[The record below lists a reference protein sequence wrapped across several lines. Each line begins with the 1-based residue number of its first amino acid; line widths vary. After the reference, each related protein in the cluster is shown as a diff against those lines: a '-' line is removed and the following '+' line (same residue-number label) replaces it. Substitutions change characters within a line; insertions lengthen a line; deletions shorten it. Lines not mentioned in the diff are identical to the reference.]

1 MKRLPLLLAPVLAAT
16 LVAASPAVQ
25 AAPASVESAVKAKP
39 AIADVFPYCS
49 WWVET
54 TPETMNVAFP
64 DTSATY
70 WTTPYLA
77 LPGMSIEV
85 AGTFPETRFLAF
97 TAYNNAGGVY
107 ESETGAPSQIT
118 DFDIVP
124 AFNTPQ
130 PNPWAATS
138 SPDTPAGG
146 TFTVTLRE
154 GVDPG
159 DVNALPILP
168 PDPQPQGK
176 APANLGFLVMRV
188 YLPQGSAQAVALP
201 KLTVVDA
208 QGKRTALPACSGK
221 GMAAIGKISKAAKFL
236 GILKQIKAG
245 AWPTPQPSPCTTEPG
260 GCPPENSFF
269 RASAATTNSFFPND
283 ANAYASMLFTP
294 TPGNVVVIKMLAP
307 TSPWNVEGGTTPVP
321 WPTNDYQLRYWSVC
335 NNVYAAPYPV
345 VANPKPKKGT
355 TYGCVAD
362 NAAVRDDE
370 GYVTIA
376 ISPPK
381 SRPSNATAANGVNW
395 LPTSVSKP
403 KDMEMVALRN
413 MLASQG
419 FTNAIQN
426 VPSGSDAAAT
436 AAVMGD
442 YYPEVA
448 VCTTLEFERGG
459 AAGCLS
465 APQ

>member
-1 MKRLPLLLAPVLAAT
+1 VKRFPLLLAPVLAAVLAAT
-16 LVAASPAVQ
+16 LPIAQAGPAP
-25 AAPASVESAVKAKP
+25 AAPTAKP
-39 AIADVFPYCS
+39 KPVIASVFPYCS
-49 WWVET
+49 WWLET
-54 TPETMNVAFP
+54 TPQTMNVAFP

-85 AGTFPETRFLAF
+85 AGSFPETRFLAF

-107 ESETGAPSQIT
+107 DSATGAPSQIT

-124 AFNTPQ
+124 APSSQ
-130 PNPWAATS
+130 RPNPWAETS
-138 SPDTPAGG
+138 TPETPAGG
-146 TFTVTLRE
+146 TFTVTLRD

-188 YLPQGSAQAVALP
+188 YLPEGDAQDVALP
-201 KLTVVDA
+201 KLTVVNA
-208 QGKRTALPACSGK
+208 KGKRTALPACSGK
-221 GMAAIGKISKAAKFL
+221 GSAAIGKIGKAAKFL
-236 GILKQIKAG
+236 SIMKQIKAG
-245 AWPTPQPSPCTTEPG
+245 TWPTPQPAPCTTDPD
-260 GCPPENSFF
+260 GCPPDNSFF
-269 RASAATTNSFFPND
+269 RATSATTNSFFPND

-294 TPGNVVVIKMLAP
+294 TPGKVVVIKMLAP

-321 WPTNDYQLRYWSVC
+321 WPTDDYQLRYWSVC

-345 VANPKPKKGT
+345 VANPKPPKGM

-362 NAAVRDDE
+362 NAAVRDDA

-403 KDMEMVALRN
+403 KDVEMVALRN

-419 FTNAIQN
+419 FANAIQN

-448 VCTTLEFERGG
+448 VCTTAEFEQSG
-459 AAGCLS
+459 AAGCLGTG
-465 APQ
+465 Q